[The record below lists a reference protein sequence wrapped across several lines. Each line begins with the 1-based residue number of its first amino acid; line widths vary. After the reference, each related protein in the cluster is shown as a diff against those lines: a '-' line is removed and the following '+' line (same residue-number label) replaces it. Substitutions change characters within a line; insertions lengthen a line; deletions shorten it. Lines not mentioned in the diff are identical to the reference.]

1 MKGSLSERSDLN
13 SIHVI
18 AEEVYLDDYQQKHSK
33 QLVTQLN
40 LSKVQ
45 FAQQTRFKG
54 QPSPMKQ
61 NAYVSKGYVE
71 MSSEMQ
77 FYSNN
82 ESLEVRESSFDY
94 VEEQRTN

>member
-1 MKGSLSERSDLN
+1 
-13 SIHVI
+13 
-18 AEEVYLDDYQQKHSK
+18 
-33 QLVTQLN
+33 
-40 LSKVQ
+40 
-45 FAQQTRFKG
+45 
-54 QPSPMKQ
+54 MKQ

-82 ESLEVRESSFDY
+82 ESLEVRESSFEY